1 MKSMKRNTSQRD
13 AIRHVIIQAD
23 RPLSTGEIFD
33 LARDRIPRLGIA
45 TVYRTLKSL
54 KEEGSIR
61 EVDLPGQSSRWELAN
76 KDHHHHFLCR
86 TCDKLFEI
94 EGCPGDLGNLLP
106 PGYAMEEHSILL
118 EGKCRDCQVRP
129 SV

>member
-1 MKSMKRNTSQRD
+1 MMRNTSQRD
-13 AIRHVIIQAD
+13 AIRRVMVQAD

-33 LARDRIPRLGIA
+33 MARGRISRLGIA

-54 KEEGSIR
+54 KEAGAIR

-94 EGCPGDLGNLLP
+94 EGCPGDMGNLLP
-106 PGYAMEEHSILL
+106 PGYALEAHNILL
-118 EGKCRDCQVRP
+118 EGKCSDCRMRPQV
-129 SV
+129 

>member
-1 MKSMKRNTSQRD
+1 MMRNTSQRD
-13 AIRHVIIQAD
+13 AIRQVMVQAD

-33 LARDRIPRLGIA
+33 LARGRISRLGIA

-54 KEEGSIR
+54 KEEGAIR
-61 EVDLPGQSSRWELAN
+61 EVDLPGQSSRWEFAN

-86 TCDKLFEI
+86 KCDKLFEI

-106 PGYAMEEHSILL
+106 PGYALEEHSILL
-118 EGKCRDCQVRP
+118 EGKCRDCLVKP
-129 SV
+129 PD

>member
-1 MKSMKRNTSQRD
+1 MKRNTSQRD
-13 AIRHVIIQAD
+13 AIRRVMVRAD
-23 RPLSTGEIFD
+23 RPLSTDEIFEM
-33 LARDRIPRLGIA
+33 ARSKVPGLGIA

-54 KEEGSIR
+54 KEERAVR
-61 EVDLPGQSSRWELAN
+61 EVDLPGQPSRWEMAN

-106 PGYAMEEHSILL
+106 PGYALEAHNILL
-118 EGKCRDCQVRP
+118 EGKCRDCSKRP
-129 SV
+129 QA

>member
-1 MKSMKRNTSQRD
+1 MKRNTSQRD
-13 AIRHVIIQAD
+13 AIRRVMVKAN
-23 RPLSTGEIFD
+23 RPLSTDEIFEM
-33 LARDRIPRLGIA
+33 ARSKVPGLGIA

-54 KEEGSIR
+54 KEEGAVR
-61 EVDLPGQSSRWELAN
+61 EVDLPGQPSRWEMAN

-106 PGYAMEEHSILL
+106 PGYALEAHNILL
-118 EGKCRDCQVRP
+118 EGKCRDCSKRP
-129 SV
+129 QA

>member
-1 MKSMKRNTSQRD
+1 MKRNTSQRD
-13 AIRHVIIQAD
+13 AIRHVIVQAD

-33 LARDRIPRLGIA
+33 RARNRIPQLGIA

-61 EVDLPGQSSRWELAN
+61 EVDLPGQSSRWELSN

-94 EGCPGDLGNLLP
+94 EGCPVDLGNLLP

-129 SV
+129 PV